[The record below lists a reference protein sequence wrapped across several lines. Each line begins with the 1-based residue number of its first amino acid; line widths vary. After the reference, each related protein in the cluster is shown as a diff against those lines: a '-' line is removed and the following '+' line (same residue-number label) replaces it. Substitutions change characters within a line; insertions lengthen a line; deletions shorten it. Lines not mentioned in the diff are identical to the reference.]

1 MPGWVLKLEEHVQH
15 VRIHITSEGQ
25 EVLSIIDFMKLVCNG
40 TSPNYATRTWPG
52 VERKFELV
60 GLVLYVPLPIKS
72 PKSPYK
78 QPPTPTVLGPA
89 TTRGGLQ
96 KLMLVLGDKLKDEFR
111 QVDDSALNR
120 FILGDSSRVMVFD
133 FAY

>member
-15 VRIHITSEGQ
+15 VRIHITSAGQ
-25 EVLSIIDFMKLVCNG
+25 ELLSIIDFMKLVCKG
-40 TSPNYATRTWPG
+40 TSDNYATRTWPS
-52 VERKFELV
+52 VEKKIELE
-60 GLVLYVPLPIKS
+60 GLVVYVPLPIKS

-78 QPPTPTVLGPA
+78 QPPTPTLLGPA

-96 KLMLVLGDKLKDEFR
+96 QLLLVLGDKVKDEFR
-111 QVDDSALNR
+111 QNDDSPLNR

>member
-25 EVLSIIDFMKLVCNG
+25 EVLSIIDFMTLVCNG
-40 TSPNYATRTWPG
+40 KSLNYATRTWPG
-52 VERKFELV
+52 VEKKFD
-60 GLVLYVPLPIKS
+60 GLVVYVPLPIKS

-78 QPPTPTVLGPA
+78 QPPTPTLLGPA

-96 KLMLVLGDKLKDEFR
+96 TLLVVLGDKVKDEFR
-111 QVDDSALNR
+111 QNDDSPLNR